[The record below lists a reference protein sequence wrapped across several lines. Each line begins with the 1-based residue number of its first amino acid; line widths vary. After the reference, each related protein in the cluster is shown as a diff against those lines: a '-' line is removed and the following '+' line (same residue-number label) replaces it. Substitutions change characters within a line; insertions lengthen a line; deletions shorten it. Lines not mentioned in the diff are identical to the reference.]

1 MDDTVRRDSLVSA
14 SRQVASK
21 ASTDIGTIVLHGTVT
36 IAVIASLLTGIRM
49 AADGPVAPFS
59 KWPAPTLPQGEAWTV
74 HFVAG
79 LTGAAYLLRMR
90 RRRPART

>member
-1 MDDTVRRDSLVSA
+1 MPGP
-14 SRQVASK
+14 RQVASK
-21 ASTDIGTIVLHGTVT
+21 PSTDVGTIAPHWIVA
-36 IAVIASLLTGIRM
+36 IAMIASLVTGIRI
-49 AADGPVAPFS
+49 AADAQVAPFS